1 MIRENLWLAS
11 SSPAPD
17 YDRVIIF
24 VTYFFLDS
32 WNILDCWSSK
42 KCPKHS
48 GKTWGKQKKKPQIV
62 TPIEEKCANNCLV
75 LASKQL
81 STRIQ
86 MKINWQINSQELKE
100 AKLHKRKMKG
110 FEEQEVDIQY
120 LKGYDILRKNDCG
133 HQFELLCALHNS
145 RVVTHTQ
152 WFSKGCA
159 CAQSEHNYI
168 PHHVSF
174 PYNCPLLEKRVHNW
188 AYAAAATYYYS
199 GVYNWHPED
208 AQGNH

>member
-11 SSPAPD
+11 D
-17 YDRVIIF
+17 YDRVMIF
-24 VTYFFLDS
+24 LTYFSRFM
-32 WNILDCWSSK
+32 
-42 KCPKHS
+42 KCPGLLMMEYVSKAWC
-48 GKTWGKQKKKPQIV
+48 KNLKKAKKKPKIV

-145 RVVTHTQ
+145 RVVTHTMV
-152 WFSKGCA
+152 FKGLRLRTKWTQLYPPPRFISLQLSTA
-159 CAQSEHNYI
+159 WKKSAQLGLCCCY
-168 PHHVSF
+168 
-174 PYNCPLLEKRVHNW
+174 LLLLWRL
-188 AYAAAATYYYS
+188 
-199 GVYNWHPED
+199 
-208 AQGNH
+208 

>member
-11 SSPAPD
+11 D
-17 YDRVIIF
+17 YDRVMIF
-24 VTYFFLDS
+24 LTYFFLDL
-32 WNILDCWSSK
+32 WNVLDCWWWNMY
-42 KCPKHS
+42 PKHG
-48 GKTWGKQKKKPQIV
+48 GKTWRKQKKKPKIV
-62 TPIEEKCANNCLV
+62 APIEEKCANNCLV

-133 HQFELLCALHNS
+133 HQFELLCALNSS
-145 RVVTHTQ
+145 RVVTHTMV
-152 WFSKGCA
+152 FKGLRLRTKWTQLYPPPRFISLQLSTA
-159 CAQSEHNYI
+159 WKKSAQLGLCCCY
-168 PHHVSF
+168 
-174 PYNCPLLEKRVHNW
+174 LLLLWRL
-188 AYAAAATYYYS
+188 
-199 GVYNWHPED
+199 
-208 AQGNH
+208 

>member
-11 SSPAPD
+11 SSTAPD

-42 KCPKHS
+42 KCPKHG
-48 GKTWGKQKKKPQIV
+48 GKTWGKQKKEPQIV
-62 TPIEEKCANNCLV
+62 TPIEEKCANNCLL

-100 AKLHKRKMKG
+100 AKLYKRKMS
-110 FEEQEVDIQY
+110 FLEEQEVDIQY
-120 LKGYDILRKNDCG
+120 LKGYDILRKMI
-133 HQFELLCALHNS
+133 
-145 RVVTHTQ
+145 VVTNLCCFVHCTAAKLWHTHNGFQ
-152 WFSKGCA
+152 RVALAHKVNTIISPTTFHFLTIVHCLKKS
-159 CAQSEHNYI
+159 AQLGLCCY
-168 PHHVSF
+168 
-174 PYNCPLLEKRVHNW
+174 LLLLW
-188 AYAAAATYYYS
+188 
-199 GVYNWHPED
+199 VYNWHPED

>member
-11 SSPAPD
+11 SSTAPD

-24 VTYFFLDS
+24 VIYFFLDS

-62 TPIEEKCANNCLV
+62 TPIEEKCANNCLL

-100 AKLHKRKMKG
+100 AKLYKRKMS
-110 FEEQEVDIQY
+110 FLEEQEVDIQY
-120 LKGYDILRKNDCG
+120 LKGYDILRKMI
-133 HQFELLCALHNS
+133 
-145 RVVTHTQ
+145 VVTNLCCFVHCTAAKLWHTQ

-174 PYNCPLLEKRVHNW
+174 PYNCPLLEKECTIGPRLLL
-188 AYAAAATYYYS
+188 TTTL
-199 GVYNWHPED
+199 GL
-208 AQGNH
+208 